1 VRRAARVDQTANAL
15 VKQARQ
21 LGAIVIPINGVVD
34 ALLFYRGQWRVV
46 DWKSPGGTLTKAQ
59 AKLVAQGAR
68 IDFISTEGQL
78 LDVLGVGRGSNP

>member
-46 DWKSPGGTLTKAQ
+46 DWKSG
-59 AKLVAQGAR
+59 GAR
-68 IDFISTEGQL
+68 RTD
-78 LDVLGVGRGSNP
+78 